1 MASAA
6 PLTQTAAPRPN
17 ARVAGEAIL
26 YRLFDVGYEIRLDQ
40 AYELLSST
48 APDRS
53 RPVRGEAQA
62 IQIPNPPIT
71 VNLWNE
77 EATVGR
83 RTERVLMS
91 ARIFDFGVVSLR
103 GRVDMRAASWDEFV
117 DLGIA
122 VGSCG
127 AWGLFEGCRD
137 RLLERLGPAIVRP
150 DLSRISE
157 EYIVYRI
164 DRIEDSASGRPVRPD
179 SLPESDIA
187 RLLVGEGRPLS
198 SQARAEILSHRF
210 SYFEDDLA
218 VVTWSAALIVESV
231 REDTDVQYVLE
242 FANAQLLELRFYD
255 SLLDAELPRIYDE
268 IEAARR
274 RPSLRG
280 GRFTRLLAA
289 IQTRVADAT
298 EAVERAE
305 NSLKVTDDVFLA
317 RIYGAAI
324 EIFRAES
331 WRSGIERKVR
341 IVRDTY
347 SMLNAEAVSRR
358 SEFLELTV
366 IVLIV
371 LEILLALFWH

>member
-6 PLTQTAAPRPN
+6 PLTQTAAHRPN

-26 YRLFDVGYEIRLDQ
+26 YRLFDVGYEIKLDH

-71 VNLWNE
+71 VNLWTE

-83 RTERVLMS
+83 RTEPVQVS

-150 DLSRISE
+150 ELSRISE

-164 DRIEDSASGRPVRPD
+164 DRVEDSTSGQPVRPD
-179 SLPESDIA
+179 SLPESDVA

-198 SQARAEILSHRF
+198 SQARGEILSHRF

-218 VVTWSAALIVESV
+218 AVTWSAALVVESV

-242 FANAQLLELRFYD
+242 FANAQLLELRLYD
-255 SLLDAELPRIYDE
+255 SLLDAELPRIYAE

-274 RPSLRG
+274 RPLRG

-289 IQTRVADAT
+289 IQTRVTDAT

-331 WRSGIERKVR
+331 WRAGIERKVR

-347 SMLNAEAVSRR
+347 SMLNAEAESRR
-358 SEFLELTV
+358 SEFLEITV
-366 IVLIV
+366 IVLIA
-371 LEILLALFWH
+371 LEMVLALFRH